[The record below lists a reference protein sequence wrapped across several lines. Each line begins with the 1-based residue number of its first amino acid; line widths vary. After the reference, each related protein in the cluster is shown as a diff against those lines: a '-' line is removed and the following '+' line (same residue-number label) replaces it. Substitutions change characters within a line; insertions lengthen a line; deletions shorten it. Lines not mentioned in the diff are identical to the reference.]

1 MLDLNRRGRDVR
13 TFVRMLEEWLIRA
26 LADLN
31 VAAERRGG
39 RIGLWVQR
47 PNAPAGV
54 EDKIAA
60 IGIRLHRW
68 VSFHGISLNVAPDLS
83 HYSGIVACG
92 ITAHGVTS
100 LRELGSAVSMVEVDR
115 VLRKQF
121 EAVFGSTNIHH
132 QS

>member
-1 MLDLNRRGRDVR
+1 M
-13 TFVRMLEEWLIRA
+13 
-26 LADLN
+26 ADFKIT
-31 VAAERRGG
+31 AERRDG

-47 PNAPAGV
+47 PKALAGV

-83 HYSGIVACG
+83 HYSGIVPCG

-100 LRELGSAVSMVEVDR
+100 LRELGSSLSMAEVDS

-121 EAVFGSTNIHH
+121 EAVFGPTDMDR

>member
-1 MLDLNRRGRDVR
+1 
-13 TFVRMLEEWLIRA
+13 
-26 LADLN
+26 
-31 VAAERRGG
+31 
-39 RIGLWVQR
+39 VQR

-92 ITAHGVTS
+92 IASHGLTS
-100 LRELGSAVSMVEVDR
+100 LRELGSITSMAEVDT

-121 EAVFGSTNIHH
+121 EAVFGSTTTHY
-132 QS
+132 QVRS